1 MIKTMIER
9 YVYNF
14 KKYTSKQYY
23 MDEHPDGRSYPP
35 LYKRLYIFWKLKS
48 EPTFEERM
56 DYWRRLHP

>member
-1 MIKTMIER
+1 M
-9 YVYNF
+9 YNF

-23 MDEHPDGRSYPP
+23 MDEHPDNRSYPP
-35 LYKRLYIFWKLKS
+35 LFKRLYIFWKLKS